1 MPSVA
6 SPSVAAPVPAR
17 AALHP
22 RAALYGTRARPRAL
36 PVCDHYAGSE
46 RFLRKALALQTAT
59 AIDGRARFDI
69 TADCE
74 DGAPLGGERDHARL
88 IGAIVASADNRC
100 GRLGVRIH
108 DLGSPHWRADLEH
121 ILPVAGGRLAY
132 VVVPKLQAVAE
143 LDAVAALIDQLF
155 PGALL
160 PLHALIETHAA
171 LREVQAIAA
180 HPRVECLSF
189 GLMDFVSAHGGAIG
203 PEALTSPGQ
212 FDHPLVR
219 RAKLEISAAA
229 LGWGKIPSHNV
240 STTLHDAPQVAEDA
254 RRAARE
260 FGYLRMWSVH
270 PDQIE
275 AIVAALTPSHAA
287 LERAAAV
294 IAAAQATG
302 WGPTREDGRL
312 HDRAS
317 YRLFWHLLE
326 RAHAAGAPLP
336 AGAQGYFEPEHS

>member
-1 MPSVA
+1 MPPVA
-6 SPSVAAPVPAR
+6 PLPVAAPAPAR
-17 AALHP
+17 VLLHP
-22 RAALYGTRARPRAL
+22 RAALYGAQARPRVL

-46 RFLRKALALQTAT
+46 RFLRKALDLQAAT
-59 AIDGRARFDI
+59 MIDGRPRFDV

-74 DGAPLGGERDHARL
+74 DGAPLGAEIHHASL
-88 IGAIVASADNRC
+88 IGAIAASADNRC

-108 DLGSPHWRADLEH
+108 DPASPHWRADLEH
-121 ILPVAGGRLAY
+121 IVPVAGANLAY
-132 VVVPKLQAVAE
+132 VVVPKLHSAADLDEVATVVDS
-143 LDAVAALIDQLF
+143 LA
-155 PGALL
+155 PGAEL

-203 PEALTSPGQ
+203 PEALASPGQ

-219 RAKLEISAAA
+219 RAKLEVAAA
-229 LGWGKIPSHNV
+229 AHGWGKIPSHNV
-240 STTLHDAPQVAEDA
+240 STALHDAARVGKDA
-254 RRAARE
+254 HRAAHE

-275 AIVAALTPSHAA
+275 AIVAALTPSHSTV
-287 LERAAAV
+287 ERAAAV
-294 IAAAQATG
+294 IAAAQAAN
-302 WGPTREDGRL
+302 WAPTREGGQL

-326 RAHAAGAPLP
+326 RAHAAGALLP
-336 AGAQGYFEPEHS
+336 ASARAFFAPERP

>member
-1 MPSVA
+1 MTLLA
-6 SPSVAAPVPAR
+6 SPPRTAPAPGQ
-17 AALHP
+17 ALHP
-22 RAALYGTRARPRAL
+22 RAALYGAQARPRAL

-46 RFLRKALALQTAT
+46 RYIRKALALQAAT
-59 AIDGRARFDI
+59 AQDGRARFDL

-74 DGAPLGGERDHARL
+74 DGTPLGAEVEHARL
-88 IGAIVASADNRC
+88 IGAIAASADNRC

-108 DLGSPHWRADLEH
+108 DPASPHWRADLEH
-121 ILPVAGGRLAY
+121 ILPLAAARLAY
-132 VVVPKLQAVAE
+132 VVVPKLQSAAE
-143 LDAVAALIDQLF
+143 LDAVARHVDALAPD
-155 PGALL
+155 AAL

-180 HPRVECLSF
+180 HPRVDCLSF

-203 PEALTSPGQ
+203 PEALVSPGQ

-229 LGWGKIPSHNV
+229 HAWGKVASHNV
-240 STTLHDAPQVAEDA
+240 STALHDAARVREDA
-254 RRAARE
+254 RRAASD

-275 AIVAALTPSHAA
+275 AVVEALTPSDA
-287 LERAAAV
+287 LLDRAAAV
-294 IAAAQATG
+294 ICAAQAAG
-302 WGPTREDGRL
+302 WGPTREGEQL

-317 YRLFWHLLE
+317 YRLFWQLLE
-326 RAHAAGAPLP
+326 RAHACGVALP
-336 AGAQGYFEPEHS
+336 EAARPYFTPVRP